1 MAIARIQFH
10 DLPRSDVVPLGNYA
24 SDYLKI
30 VIRTKIMRS
39 EYVDCLKRNVLKK
52 NEEKYI
58 KLFQW
63 FCFFE
68 TEIVDRRRQLNCF
81 AFLIQWQFKNE
92 TGIKHTSK

>member
-10 DLPRSDVVPLGNYA
+10 DLPRSDIVPLGNYA

-68 TEIVDRRRQLNCF
+68 IEIVDRRRQLNCF

-92 TGIKHTSK
+92 TDMKHTSK